1 MSKFTDDFKDLIRI
15 FNELEVRYLMI
26 GGYAVVAHGHVRNTK
41 DLDLW
46 IDYKDDNAHKV
57 ARALEKFGIS
67 VDANEFAHP
76 KKVLF
81 LGVEPNRVDILTTV
95 KGIEFEAAFAQKSSV
110 QIDGL
115 NILLID
121 KQSLIQVK
129 RATGRPQDLLDAK
142 ALEDL

>member
-15 FNELEVRYLMI
+15 FNELEVRYLLI
-26 GGYAVVAHGHVRNTK
+26 GGYAVVAHGHIRNTK

-46 IDYKDDNAHKV
+46 VDYQGDNAQKV
-57 ARALEKFGIS
+57 ARALEQFGVS

-95 KGIEFEAAFAQKSSV
+95 KGIEFEAAFSQKTSV
-110 QIDGL
+110 KIDDL
-115 NILLID
+115 DILLID
-121 KQSLIQVK
+121 KQSLILVK
-129 RATGRPQDLLDAK
+129 RATGRPQDLLDAN
-142 ALEDL
+142 ALEHL